1 LARDLKR
8 WAKTSE
14 HDKLV
19 CSANGSREVG
29 QRILAQ
35 LKARSLGYLGRT
47 HVNSTL
53 TTLLGATAIV
63 GVMGAATAA
72 RADQEDL
79 RLSSEAKVMLTQA
92 IATAEQHLD
101 GRAIGAKLDDDSFKP
116 AYEVTV
122 VKDNRVFDVYVDAVT
137 NAVISSREDMDD

>member
-1 LARDLKR
+1 
-8 WAKTSE
+8 
-14 HDKLV
+14 
-19 CSANGSREVG
+19 
-29 QRILAQ
+29 
-35 LKARSLGYLGRT
+35 
-47 HVNSTL
+47 
-53 TTLLGATAIV
+53 
-63 GVMGAATAA
+63 
-72 RADQEDL
+72 
-79 RLSSEAKVMLTQA
+79 MLTQA

>member
-1 LARDLKR
+1 M
-8 WAKTSE
+8 
-14 HDKLV
+14 
-19 CSANGSREVG
+19 
-29 QRILAQ
+29 
-35 LKARSLGYLGRT
+35 
-47 HVNSTL
+47 NSTL
-53 TTLLGATAIV
+53 TTLLGAAAIV

-79 RLSSEAKVMLTQA
+79 RLFSEAKVMLTQA

-122 VKDNRVFDVYVDAVT
+122 IRTTA
-137 NAVISSREDMDD
+137 SSTCTLTR